1 MLSAVRKKN
10 SDVLYLSLKGE
21 SSKRSEAI
29 LNMIIAKFNQDGVLD
44 GQQVSRR
51 TIDFID
57 ERFLYLST
65 ELDSIEGGKED
76 FKKEN
81 NLSYIEADAGISL
94 QRRSETE
101 NEVAILETQ
110 ISLSALLKKSVIGQA
125 AFELLP
131 VDVGLENTGLNNM
144 VERYN
149 ELVLQRNKLL
159 ETVGSQHLSLM
170 AVSTQLEG
178 AKVNIIKTI
187 NIYQTQLRTSLR

>member
-44 GQQVSRR
+44 RQQVSRR

-94 QRRSETE
+94 ERKSETE
-101 NEVAILETQ
+101 VDVANLETQ

-131 VDVGLENTGLNNM
+131 VNVGLENSSLNAL
-144 VERYN
+144 VTWYN
-149 ELVLQRNKLL
+149 DLVLERNKLL
-159 ETVGSQHLSLM
+159 ENVGDQHPSL
-170 AVSTQLEG
+170 VTLSTQLEG

-187 NIYQTQLRTSLR
+187 NIY